1 MATIYEQVAAF
12 KHKYPLTIGWRYK
25 KNASIVEKHLNPGEE
40 VLYAF
45 IAQKNDHMLDLFGSA
60 VVALTNERILI
71 GSKRVVMGYFLASI
85 TPDLFNDLKVSSG
98 LVWGKVYIDTA
109 KEFVT
114 LSNISKP
121 ALVEIETKISGYMLE
136 QKKKMFTEKTCPTC
150 RQKLNEVETQ
160 TKS

>member
-1 MATIYEQVAAF
+1 MATIYEMVKEF
-12 KHKYPLTIGWRYK
+12 KRKYPLTVGWRCK
-25 KNASIVEKHLNPGEE
+25 KNASIVAKHLNPGEE

-45 IAQKNDHMLDLFGSA
+45 IAQKNDSMFDIVSSA

-71 GSKRVVMGYFLASI
+71 GRKRVVMGYFLDAI

-98 LVWGKVYIDTA
+98 LIWGKIYIDTA

-121 ALVEIETKISGYMLE
+121 ALVEIETKITSYMME
-136 QKKKMFTEKTCPTC
+136 QKKKYTHHNEACPTC
-150 RQKLNEVETQ
+150 EK
-160 TKS
+160 